1 MTIDERL
8 DLIEQLNV
16 EILTI
21 LSKNERIEAQI
32 EVEKEKI
39 KFLEDRT

>member
-1 MTIDERL
+1 MTIDEQL

-39 KFLEDRT
+39 KFLEDQT

>member
-1 MTIDERL
+1 MTIDEQL
-8 DLIEQLNV
+8 NLIEQLIV

-21 LSKNERIEAQI
+21 LSKNVRIEAQI

-39 KFLEDRT
+39 KFLEDQT

>member
-1 MTIDERL
+1 MTIDEQL

>member
-1 MTIDERL
+1 MTIDEQL
-8 DLIEQLNV
+8 NLAEQLNV